1 MITTKSLWMD
11 ILLVLAGGAL
21 GSVLRYF
28 VARLTYQHHDT
39 SSPFPY
45 STFIVN
51 IVGCLLVGFLVMRFQ
66 RNNFGSIYRIFFIT
80 GFLGA
85 FTTFSTFSLDTMNL
99 IQTGHFRTAL
109 MNVFASTLGGI
120 FAIITGMYAGMKL

>member
-1 MITTKSLWMD
+1 
-11 ILLVLAGGAL
+11 
-21 GSVLRYF
+21 
-28 VARLTYQHHDT
+28 VARLTYHHHET
-39 SSPFPY
+39 TSPFPY

-66 RNNFGSIYRIFFIT
+66 RDNLSSVYRIFFIT

-99 IQTGHFRTAL
+99 LQSGHVRTAL
-109 MNVFASTLGGI
+109 MNVLASTLGGI
-120 FAIITGMYAGMKL
+120 TAVIAGMYAGLKL

>member
-1 MITTKSLWMD
+1 MITTKSLWLD

-28 VARLTYQHHDT
+28 VARLTYHHHQT
-39 SSPFPY
+39 TSPFPY
-45 STFIVN
+45 ATFIVN
-51 IVGCLLVGFLVMRFQ
+51 IIGCLLVGFLVMRFQ
-66 RNNFGSIYRIFFIT
+66 KNNIQSIYRIFFIT

-99 IQTGHFRTAL
+99 ITSGHFRTAL
-109 MNVFASTLGGI
+109 LNVLVSTIGGI
-120 FAIITGMYAGMKL
+120 SAVVAGIYIGLKT

>member
-1 MITTKSLWMD
+1 MITTKSLWLD

-21 GSVLRYF
+21 GSVLRYL
-28 VARLTYQHHDT
+28 VARLTYHHHET
-39 SSPFPY
+39 TSPFPW

-66 RNNFGSIYRIFFIT
+66 RNNFSSVYRIFFIT

-99 IQTGHFRTAL
+99 IHDGHFRTAL
-109 MNVFASTLGGI
+109 MNVLASTLGGI
-120 FAIITGMYAGMKL
+120 TAVITGMYAGLKL